1 MGAVVNV
8 SGENIPTHVLCTDH
22 AWVNVGYPSK
32 RWLVKEEGEK
42 WWVELGGRYGWG
54 GKENIPTQL
63 HIQHT
68 MTTILEAQSTH
79 THTWLNTGIR
89 GWSVAH

>member
-1 MGAVVNV
+1 M
-8 SGENIPTHVLCTDH
+8 
-22 AWVNVGYPSK
+22 GYPSK

-63 HIQHT
+63 HIHAHNDHN
-68 MTTILEAQSTH
+68 IRGAVNTH
-79 THTWLNTGIR
+79 TYLAKYRDQRLECSPLGSHP
-89 GWSVAH
+89 VVY